1 MKIKNIIRFCTA
13 ALTAMFFIGC
23 QQEELVKPSAL
34 MSDSSLTF
42 AATDA
47 EPQTFTIASD
57 DDWMIDVPED
67 WLTVSP
73 MTGSGTQEITV
84 TVNDNV
90 QGGVVNRPRQST
102 LTIANKRGY
111 SVTTIIYQNGDNY
124 LGVNEM
130 PISDIVALEDAEY
143 AKVAQAQ
150 VMALTSEGFV
160 VTDNSGSIYVKANA
174 DVAVGDVVYLAGEK
188 STLYGNPVLN
198 AGDVT
203 VKSHVDATYPAAV
216 DLIANLDPANANR
229 IVYVSTYAGLLGTSL
244 KYEQTLP
251 VSVSLVDPKTGAF
264 DLEAVNMHN
273 LNIEAYFLGID
284 KGDVKLALTKFED
297 QGINENLK
305 AYFFDDFSWMKSYI
319 EESGQKVGDSVG
331 TDNPS
336 ADAPNLRST
345 AAFETLL
352 EELLARGYEDL
363 NSSAKVI
370 YPQAYYWKF
379 GKTSEATKNNNGG
392 MKLPKMELQG
402 SDLVNIDLEF
412 DWSPHMTGSG
422 NIDKVSVVAEI
433 VEGSGS
439 FDNGTKVSDPFVNE
453 CKKGD
458 LKWHHVNTMIRGAN
472 NTTRII
478 IRPFEYA
485 SVTPDQQRWH
495 LDNIKISDSD
505 IPYSDPV
512 YANVTLS
519 EEIVTFEGVPAGPV
533 ELKIKSDNPWT
544 LTKSMDTDWFEID
557 ITEGLAGEEVTVT
570 VTCQSSTVST
580 LRKGT
585 IMLASADTRKNI
597 HVVQSAAGGELAPL
611 ISIVGG
617 NKGSVSHAAGSF
629 TLDVQAN
636 VHYEFES
643 DASWVKVEPAPAT
656 KAIVE
661 TTSLLVTYEANS
673 QEVERTARI
682 KVFNT
687 LDNLESVYTLT
698 QAAYESG
705 IYFQDDFTWLA
716 PWADVYGSADSV
728 GDDNPSGAA
737 PNVYTQK
744 SHLEY
749 DGVGYANGGAGVE
762 GYTSFLAEFAKRG
775 YVDINAS
782 VQALYTQKY
791 YFKIGKGSCHT
802 GLKLPA
808 MELEG
813 ATATDVVLTFDWSA
827 HMTGSGNIDKVNIV
841 VELEGDGVCAD
852 SRAKISNPISP
863 DQAKGDLK
871 WQPVKMLLKGVTS
884 NTRIIVRPTHLVDHD
899 GITQQRW
906 YIDNVKVAKPK
917 QTVVAAWDLSS
928 AGMPSYKDT
937 FGGTA
942 PGTLDKAAGHGDKYI
957 AANAAGTGKIAYV
970 QIDKTEIDVNN
981 KAARIVGD
989 TGEPYVTGSWVG
1001 DYWYL
1006 DAEASIP
1013 AGSLMGV
1020 SYTSR
1025 ASGTGMKYWLVEYF
1039 DGKQWKPAMPV
1050 QTLEGT
1056 SVQYNLNHNNTDNF
1070 NVEFV
1075 AMTVADM
1082 TTFQVRQTCVENAQ
1096 ASGKGAL
1103 PAPNGGTVRLKGEAL
1118 SPKIVMF

>member
-1 MKIKNIIRFCTA
+1 MKIIKNIIRFCAA
-13 ALTAMFFIGC
+13 ALVALPFVGC

-47 EPQTFTIASD
+47 EPQMFTIASD
-57 DDWMIDVPED
+57 DEWMIDVAED

-73 MTGSGTQEITV
+73 MAGSGTQEITV

-345 AAFETLL
+345 AAFATLL

-392 MKLPKMELQG
+392 MKLPKLELKG

-412 DWSPHMTGSG
+412 DWSPHMTSSG

-439 FDNGTKVSDPFVNE
+439 FDNGTKVSDPFMNE
-453 CKKGD
+453 CAKGD

-519 EEIVTFEGVPAGPV
+519 DELVTFEGTPAGPF
-533 ELKIKSDNPWT
+533 EIKIKSDNPWT
-544 LTKSMDTDWFEID
+544 LTKGVNTEWFDID
-557 ITEGLAGEEVTVT
+557 VTEGLPGEEVTVT
-570 VTCQSSTVST
+570 VTCQESSLST
-580 LRKGT
+580 LRSGS

-597 HVVQSAAGGELAPL
+597 YVVQSAAGGELDPL
-611 ISIVGG
+611 ISVVGG
-617 NKGSVSHAAGSF
+617 NVINVNGFAEDFTIEVQSNVDYELQIDADWLTEKEVPATRGVVEKFTHTLSKKVNLTGADRTAILKFVNEELKLAFVATVIQEKFEPVVTVSTTSSLPPSHPIAAAGETRKF
-629 TLDVQAN
+629 TIESN
-636 VHYEFES
+636 VPYAVTT
-643 DASWVKVEPAPAT
+643 DASWVKLPASQGPASNIEVPIT
-656 KAIVE
+656 F
-661 TTSLLVTYEANS
+661 EANTGGVRAAKIIFTNPDFEMTKEFYVYQNS
-673 QEVERTARI
+673 
-682 KVFNT
+682 
-687 LDNLESVYTLT
+687 ESVLYADDFSWMKPYIDAYADAAGKKIGDTVGTSNSSANAPNAYTDKSWLAT
-698 QAAYESG
+698 G
-705 IYFQDDFTWLA
+705 FWDDFTA
-716 PWADVYGSADSV
+716 
-728 GDDNPSGAA
+728 
-737 PNVYTQK
+737 
-744 SHLEY
+744 
-749 DGVGYANGGAGVE
+749 
-762 GYTSFLAEFAKRG
+762 RG
-775 YVDINAS
+775 YENTNPDKKVLYPQDAYLKFGKTGAHSGLYLPSVD
-782 VQALYTQKY
+782 
-791 YFKIGKGSCHT
+791 
-802 GLKLPA
+802 PA
-808 MELEG
+808 G
-813 ATATDVVLTFDWSA
+813 GDIVLTFNWCA
-827 HMTGSGNIDKVNIV
+827 QVQGSGTVDPTKML
-841 VELEGDGVCAD
+841 VELVGDGTCAD
-852 SRAKISNPISP
+852 TGTKISTPTPSA
-863 DQAKGDLK
+863 QASGTYS
-871 WQPVKMLLKGVTS
+871 WQTYSVVLKGVTPA
-884 NTRIIVRPTHLVDHD
+884 TRILIR
-899 GITQQRW
+899 
-906 YIDNVKVAKPK
+906 
-917 QTVVAAWDLSS
+917 
-928 AGMPSYKDT
+928 
-937 FGGTA
+937 
-942 PGTLDKAAGHGDKYI
+942 
-957 AANAAGTGKIAYV
+957 
-970 QIDKTEIDVNN
+970 
-981 KAARIVGD
+981 
-989 TGEPYVTGSWVG
+989 
-1001 DYWYL
+1001 
-1006 DAEASIP
+1006 
-1013 AGSLMGV
+1013 
-1020 SYTSR
+1020 
-1025 ASGTGMKYWLVEYF
+1025 
-1039 DGKQWKPAMPV
+1039 
-1050 QTLEGT
+1050 
-1056 SVQYNLNHNNTDNF
+1056 HN
-1070 NVEFV
+1070 
-1075 AMTVADM
+1075 DM
-1082 TTFQVRQTCVENAQ
+1082 TSSKAIRFHLDNI
-1096 ASGKGAL
+1096 
-1103 PAPNGGTVRLKGEAL
+1103 
-1118 SPKIVMF
+1118 KITK

>member
-1 MKIKNIIRFCTA
+1 MKIIKNIIRFCAA
-13 ALTAMFFIGC
+13 ALVALPFVGC

-47 EPQTFTIASD
+47 EPQMFTIASD
-57 DDWMIDVPED
+57 DEWMIDVAED

-73 MTGSGTQEITV
+73 MAGSGTQEITV

-130 PISDIVALEDAEY
+130 PISDIVALEDAEF

-160 VTDNSGSIYVKANA
+160 VTDNSGSIYVKSNA

-188 STLYGNPVLN
+188 STLYGNAVLM

-251 VSVSLVDPKTGAF
+251 VSVSLVDPKTGVF

-345 AAFETLL
+345 AAFATLL

-439 FDNGTKVSDPFVNE
+439 FDNGTKVSDPFLNE
-453 CKKGD
+453 CAKGD

-472 NTTRII
+472 NTTRIV
-478 IRPFEYA
+478 IRPYEYA

-495 LDNIKISDSD
+495 LDNIKVSDSD

-519 EEIVTFEGVPAGPV
+519 DELVTFEGTPAGPF
-533 ELKIKSDNPWT
+533 EIKIKSDNPWT
-544 LTKSMDTDWFEID
+544 LTKGVNTEWFD
-557 ITEGLAGEEVTVT
+557 VDVTEGLPGEEVTVT
-570 VTCQSSTVST
+570 VTCQESSLST
-580 LRKGT
+580 LRSGS

-597 HVVQSAAGGELAPL
+597 HVVQSAAGGELDPL
-611 ISIVGG
+611 VSVVGG
-617 NKGSVSHAAGSF
+617 NLINIDGVTEEYTF
-629 TLDVQAN
+629 EVLAN
-636 VHYEFES
+636 IDYDILIE
-643 DASWVKVEPAPAT
+643 DSWLALKEVPAT
-656 KAIVE
+656 RAIVE
-661 TTSLLVTYEANS
+661 KRSHTLSLQTNLTGAARTAVIKFVSKDKKLTFLASVVQDKFEPAISAVASNKSPFVSGLGCVLNYNINSNVTYAVSADADWVKLPAASGPAQNITIPITFSPNTTDQERSATVTFTNEEYNYTTSVKVSQFPAGYVLYE
-673 QEVERTARI
+673 
-682 KVFNT
+682 
-687 LDNLESVYTLT
+687 
-698 QAAYESG
+698 
-705 IYFQDDFTWLA
+705 DFSWVA
-716 PWADVYGSADSV
+716 PWANAYGSADSV
-728 GDDNPSGAA
+728 GADNASGAA

-744 SHLEY
+744 SHFEY
-749 DGVGYANGGAGVE
+749 DGVGYENQGAGVE
-762 GYTSFLAEFAKRG
+762 GYTSFLVEFANRG
-775 YVDINAS
+775 LVDINATKQS
-782 VQALYTQKY
+782 LYTQKY
-791 YFKIGKGSCHT
+791 YLKFGKGNNHT
-802 GLKLPA
+802 GLQLPA
-808 MELEG
+808 LSFDG
-813 ATATDVVLTFDWSA
+813 TAPVNALLTFDWSA
-827 HMTGSGNIDKVNIV
+827 HMTGSGNIDKVQLV
-841 VELEGDGVCAD
+841 VEIDGDGVCAD
-852 SRAKISNPISP
+852 SGAKISNPISST
-863 DQAKGDLK
+863 QEKGDLK
-871 WQPVKMLLKGVTS
+871 WQTIQLQLQGVTNNS
-884 NTRIIVRPTHLVDHD
+884 RITIRPTHLVDHD
-899 GITQQRW
+899 GITQQR
-906 YIDNVKVAKPK
+906 
-917 QTVVAAWDLSS
+917 
-928 AGMPSYKDT
+928 
-937 FGGTA
+937 F
-942 PGTLDKAAGHGDKYI
+942 
-957 AANAAGTGKIAYV
+957 
-970 QIDKTEIDVNN
+970 
-981 KAARIVGD
+981 
-989 TGEPYVTGSWVG
+989 
-1001 DYWYL
+1001 YL
-1006 DAEASIP
+1006 DNIK
-1013 AGSLMGV
+1013 V
-1020 SYTSR
+1020 T
-1025 ASGTGMKYWLVEYF
+1025 K
-1039 DGKQWKPAMPV
+1039 
-1050 QTLEGT
+1050 
-1056 SVQYNLNHNNTDNF
+1056 
-1070 NVEFV
+1070 
-1075 AMTVADM
+1075 
-1082 TTFQVRQTCVENAQ
+1082 
-1096 ASGKGAL
+1096 
-1103 PAPNGGTVRLKGEAL
+1103 
-1118 SPKIVMF
+1118 